1 MNRIKTQNIP
11 AEFQTVSHKKTKLV
25 EISGEDFKQA
35 LQNVVGEEVPE
46 EQTTDMTTVPETS
59 LEDEE
64 EVEVVYAETPWN
76 LITPSVLPDKI
87 AVTTNFTL
95 EDPTQIERPQ
105 PIEQVMPEMMD
116 AITVTTD
123 QPIEVEEVLDQPIFN
138 LPEIEP
144 ETKTVTNKPTATQEF
159 STFEPKETVPE
170 SNGKLTILEN
180 ESDTQMISLTS
191 EQVEITELIPVENQK
206 AVTSIESVEMPT
218 TVSEL
223 ISQTGFEVEV
233 EIDLEVEDKMTAETK
248 TASADVQLEEV
259 EVSEPVERT
268 EKLVNT
274 DISASG
280 QLTQMKLTASQSSIQ
295 TETVKV
301 VPQEQ
306 LVQEIETLVVENL
319 DGTDQVEKVSTTRI
333 QLTPKHL
340 GELDIELVMKN
351 NELTARLVVEKAET
365 KQWLEQKLTQLTN
378 TLAEQDIKIEQ
389 FEIQVSSNQAGFTES
404 SFNDNPFF
412 KEQKQALNPRKSFHK
427 GPEEEGVTEQV
438 ERTVQ
443 TNTGRL
449 SIWV

>member
-1 MNRIKTQNIP
+1 MNSIKTQNIP
-11 AEFQTVSHKKTKLV
+11 TDLQNVSNKKTKSV
-25 EISGEDFKQA
+25 AVSGENFKKA
-35 LQNVVGEEVPE
+35 LQTLVGEEVQE
-46 EQTTDMTTVPETS
+46 EQKTAETREPETAI
-59 LEDEE
+59 EDDEE
-64 EVEVVYAETPWN
+64 VDYTEIPWN
-76 LITPSVLPDKI
+76 LTPLSVSTDRMAI
-87 AVTTNFTL
+87 SNHFNAD
-95 EDPTQIERPQ
+95 DPTQIELPQ
-105 PIEQVMPEMMD
+105 PTEQTMPEIID
-116 AITVTTD
+116 AITITPD
-123 QPIEVEEVLDQPIFN
+123 QLIEVEEVLEQPTFIH
-138 LPEIEP
+138 PEIKTEM
-144 ETKTVTNKPTATQEF
+144 ETITNKPVANQEF
-159 STFEPKETVPE
+159 STLNSAEIIPK

-233 EIDLEVEDKMTAETK
+233 EIDVEVEDKMTAETK

-280 QLTQMKLTASQSSIQ
+280 QLTQMKLTASQPQVQ

-306 LVQEIETLVVENL
+306 LVQEIETMIVENVE
-319 DGTDQVEKVSTTRI
+319 GPDQVEKVSTTRI

-340 GELDIELVMKN
+340 GELDIEIVMN
-351 NELTARLVVEKAET
+351 NKELTARLVVEKAET
-365 KQWLEQKLTQLTN
+365 KQWLEQKLTQLTK
-378 TLAEQDIKIEQ
+378 TLAEQDIKVEQ
-389 FEIQVSSNQAGFTES
+389 FEIQVSNNHAGFTES

-412 KEQKQALNPRKSFHK
+412 KEQRESLNQRKSLHNNT
-427 GPEEEGVTEQV
+427 EEEAIPEQV
-438 ERTVQ
+438 EKTVQ
-443 TNTGRL
+443 SNTGRL

>member
-1 MNRIKTQNIP
+1 MNNIKTQNIP
-11 AEFQTVSHKKTKLV
+11 TDLQNVSNKKTKSV
-25 EISGEDFKQA
+25 AVSGENFKKA
-35 LQNVVGEEVPE
+35 LQTLVGEGVVEEPKTVDTPELQTSIEDDEEIVYIEVPW
-46 EQTTDMTTVPETS
+46 TLTS
-59 LEDEE
+59 L
-64 EVEVVYAETPWN
+64 
-76 LITPSVLPDKI
+76 SVLPDKVGI
-87 AVTTNFTL
+87 SPNVIV
-95 EDPTQIERPQ
+95 EDSPQIELPQ
-105 PIEQVMPEMMD
+105 PTEQTMPEIID
-116 AITVTTD
+116 AITITPD
-123 QPIEVEEVLDQPIFN
+123 QLIEVEEVLEQPTFIH
-138 LPEIEP
+138 PEIKTEM
-144 ETKTVTNKPTATQEF
+144 ETITNKPVANQEF
-159 STFEPKETVPE
+159 STLNSAEIIPK

-233 EIDLEVEDKMTAETK
+233 EIDVEVEDKMTAETK

-280 QLTQMKLTASQSSIQ
+280 QLTQMKLTASQPQVQ

-306 LVQEIETLVVENL
+306 LVQEIETMIVENVE
-319 DGTDQVEKVSTTRI
+319 GPDQVEKVSTTRI

-340 GELDIELVMKN
+340 GELDIEIVMN
-351 NELTARLVVEKAET
+351 NKELTARLVVEKAET
-365 KQWLEQKLTQLTN
+365 KQWLEQKLTQLTK
-378 TLAEQDIKIEQ
+378 TLAEQDIKVEQ
-389 FEIQVSSNQAGFTES
+389 FEIQVSNNHAGFTES

-412 KEQKQALNPRKSFHK
+412 KEQRESLNQRKSLHNNT
-427 GPEEEGVTEQV
+427 EEEAIPEQV
-438 ERTVQ
+438 EKTVQ
-443 TNTGRL
+443 SNTGRL